1 MRKMKGKEVVEWWK
15 EVEADAK
22 SYNKDVVLEYFN
34 PKQMTAIL
42 AYITALEAE
51 HEAVEV
57 YVLTVC
63 REMYGGDLPCGICA
77 KEAPKRWRLCQ
88 AHQAVGEVE

>member
-1 MRKMKGKEVVEWWK
+1 MADIQKGRAIVRWFREGKRPTMEMMKRVWLNEWDM
-15 EVEADAK
+15 EGE
-22 SYNKDVVLEYFN
+22 L
-34 PKQMTAIL
+34 L
-42 AYITALEAE
+42 AYISALEAE